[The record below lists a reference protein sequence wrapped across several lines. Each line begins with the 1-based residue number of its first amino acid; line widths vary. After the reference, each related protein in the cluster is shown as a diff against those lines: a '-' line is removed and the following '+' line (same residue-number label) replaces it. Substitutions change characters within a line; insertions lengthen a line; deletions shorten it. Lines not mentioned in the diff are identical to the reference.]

1 MKTAVPCYYHLD
13 VEVSPERVGQV
24 SRILA
29 AHLRHWDLE
38 NLVDPVRH
46 GTEML
51 LRAIDEHATDKNTSI
66 EMWWNRQ
73 HLITAIG
80 GNDRALRPDQELRD
94 LPRSTSPRMSDGW
107 GCCAT
112 ETGSKVIWFS
122 QRARAGER
130 VPLVPDGARAATSGR
145 RFRCPARCPVHGHRR
160 RRGHP
165 GRRAGG
171 GPVTARKRSKGVP
184 AWSGHPYPLG
194 AAFDGRG
201 TNFALFSE
209 VAERVELVLVDDDGT
224 GTPSFR

>member
-29 AHLRHWDLE
+29 AHLRYWDLE
-38 NLVDPVRH
+38 TLVDPVCR

-66 EMWWNRQ
+66 EMWWNGQ

-80 GNDRALRPDQELRD
+80 DHDRALRPDHELRD
-94 LPRSTSPRMSDGW
+94 CLQHLAAMSDGW

-130 VPLVPDGARAATSGR
+130 APLVPAAPAPSLRAAR
-145 RFRCPARCPVHGHRR
+145 PVPREV
-160 RRGHP
+160 
-165 GRRAGG
+165 
-171 GPVTARKRSKGVP
+171 PVTAIADAAGIRDGVLEE
-184 AWSGHPYPLG
+184 A
-194 AAFDGRG
+194 R
-201 TNFALFSE
+201 
-209 VAERVELVLVDDDGT
+209 
-224 GTPSFR
+224 